1 VLYILET
8 KSDSFHPKKKKKPL
22 PREQQKKKEK
32 KMWVEDAE
40 AELSVC

>member
-1 VLYILET
+1 MQHCPQLH
-8 KSDSFHPKKKKKPL
+8 KFK